1 MSLESAVCC
10 RLAKTAILALGAASL
25 AGACAPSAIKV
36 PPYDPLAHRPPADA
50 TRETITGSIGYD
62 YDGSYKGWAS
72 VDHGTLM
79 TWIDSSKIFLGP
91 KEFLWDGELDVE
103 GKRFAFQAIIT
114 EHQTPANP
122 DSTASLVVT
131 SWAWSDSAGHVVE
144 RGTATPSGIGTGSF
158 ALIRFLTPSGR
169 TRIITID
176 DIDMPR
182 CVMPRDGAV
191 TGRLWELSAYVGG
204 ATCAGV
210 HENSLTASISPRGPA

>member
-36 PPYDPLAHRPPADA
+36 PPYDPLAHRPPAGDA
-50 TRETITGSIGYD
+50 RGDHREHRARID
-62 YDGSYKGWAS
+62 DGSYKGWGV

-79 TWIDSSKIFLGP
+79 TGGIDSSKQSRTRRNFS
-91 KEFLWDGELDVE
+91 WDGELDVE

-144 RGTATPSGIGTGSF
+144 RGTATPA
-158 ALIRFLTPSGR
+158 ALAQAHLR
-169 TRIITID
+169 
-176 DIDMPR
+176 
-182 CVMPRDGAV
+182 
-191 TGRLWELSAYVGG
+191 
-204 ATCAGV
+204 
-210 HENSLTASISPRGPA
+210 